1 MKKAQ
6 HDSQPPK
13 SVLIADND
21 LLILEVVGDFLRAS
35 GFQVSVAHDGL
46 EALELCRKERPDFV
60 ILDVVMPKIDG
71 ARACWLIRQDPV
83 LRNTPIIAFSSLSPQ
98 DFRNFPELSADAYV
112 AKGPMPITCEH
123 ILQAIR
129 KLEKKEEG
137 PSVDSGVVGYKDV
150 RPRRM
155 IQEMLDDRRH
165 YANVLRALGEGVLE
179 LDPNGRIF
187 MANPGACRIL
197 KAKEIHLVGEPL
209 TSFVSVQDR
218 KTLQDLF
225 AEFAGA
231 TEAQQCRLEVRLGDT
246 TVPLRLCTIIDGR
259 ACGSILVIVESST
272 PAV

>member
-1 MKKAQ
+1 MKKPQ
-6 HDSQPPK
+6 HDSQHPK

-71 ARACWLIRQDPV
+71 ARTCWLIRQDPA

-123 ILQAIR
+123 IVQAIR
-129 KLEKKEEG
+129 NLENRER
-137 PSVDSGVVGYKDV
+137 PPVDNGVVGYKDV

-155 IQEMLDDRRH
+155 IQEMLDERRH
-165 YANVLRALGEGVLE
+165 YASVLRAIGAGVLE

-218 KTLQDLF
+218 KTLRDLF
-225 AEFAGA
+225 VEFAGA
-231 TEAQQCRLEVRLGDT
+231 TEPQQCRLDVRLGDT
-246 TVPLRLCTIIDGR
+246 TVPLRLCAIIDGS
-259 ACGSILVIVESST
+259 ACGSILVIVESPT

>member
-1 MKKAQ
+1 M
-6 HDSQPPK
+6 
-13 SVLIADND
+13 
-21 LLILEVVGDFLRAS
+21 
-35 GFQVSVAHDGL
+35 
-46 EALELCRKERPDFV
+46 
-60 ILDVVMPKIDG
+60 
-71 ARACWLIRQDPV
+71 
-83 LRNTPIIAFSSLSPQ
+83 
-98 DFRNFPELSADAYV
+98 
-112 AKGPMPITCEH
+112 
-123 ILQAIR
+123 
-129 KLEKKEEG
+129 
-137 PSVDSGVVGYKDV
+137 DSGVVGYKDV

-165 YANVLRALGEGVLE
+165 YANVLRALGAGVLE

-231 TEAQQCRLEVRLGDT
+231 TEPQQCRLDVRLGDT
-246 TVPLRLCTIIDGR
+246 TVPLRLCAIIDGD